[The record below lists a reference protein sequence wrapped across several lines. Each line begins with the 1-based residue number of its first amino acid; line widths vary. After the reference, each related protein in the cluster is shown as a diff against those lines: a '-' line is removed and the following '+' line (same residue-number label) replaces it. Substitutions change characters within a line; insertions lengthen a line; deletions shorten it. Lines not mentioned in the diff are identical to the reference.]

1 MTPTGTMNSHV
12 GDAQVIMK
20 DIDKRFGSVQA
31 LDKVN
36 FTLYAGEVHAI
47 LGENGAGKTTLMN
60 VLSGLYRADQ
70 GEIFINGST
79 ANIAKPKDAVANG
92 IGMVHQHFELIPNFT
107 ALENII
113 LGKEGSKAV
122 IDMDAQRKRVLGLME
137 IHGLFVDLDT
147 KVKRLAVGIQQK
159 IEILKVLYQGVAT
172 LILDEPST
180 MLTPQ
185 EVETLFKTIRSMTAK
200 RISVVLI
207 THKIKEVLS
216 VSDRITV
223 MRRGKIVRTV
233 RASEIGEQELVE
245 LMMGEKKGDFASVE
259 TAIADT
265 RPLIEGYSL
274 ITENLGVQDEK
285 GQWSAR
291 NVSIQVKPGEVVG
304 IVGVSGNGQRELA
317 EAVLGLRQ
325 CREGKVIIRGQD
337 LTKASIKE
345 RMACGVAL
353 IPEDRLVQGIL
364 PDQSL
369 MMSFILGPHHFL
381 FGTSLLFDIEKS
393 NSITRDA
400 IKEYQI
406 LAPSERADTRLLSG
420 GNIQKLIVARAFL
433 LYRLVGSTLL
443 IAFNPTR
450 GLDYMSSQFI
460 HKKLIELKETG
471 KSVLLVSEDLDE
483 TFFLCNRLYVFHKGR
498 VVGEFSKDSYDL
510 YEIGALMVGLDKD
523 PGKGAPTTST
533 NDE

>member
-1 MTPTGTMNSHV
+1 MEL
-12 GDAQVIMK
+12 QVSNTQVNMQG
-20 DIDKRFGSVQA
+20 IDKRFGTVQA
-31 LDKVN
+31 LDKVS
-36 FTLYAGEVHAI
+36 FTLRSGEVHAI

-60 VLSGLYRADQ
+60 VLSGLYRADH
-70 GEIFINGST
+70 GDIFINGLRVSVK
-79 ANIAKPKDAVANG
+79 KPKDAVAHG

-122 IDMDAQRKRVLGLME
+122 MDMDAQRKRVLGLME
-137 IHGLFVDLDT
+137 LHGLFVELDT

-159 IEILKVLYQGVAT
+159 IEILKVLYQGVST

-185 EVETLFKTIRSMTAK
+185 EVETLFNTIRSLTAK
-200 RISVVLI
+200 EISVVLI
-207 THKIKEVLS
+207 THKIKEVLA
-216 VSDRITV
+216 VSTRITV
-223 MRRGKIVRTV
+223 MRRGRIVRTV
-233 RASEIGEQELVE
+233 QAFDVTEQELVE
-245 LMMGEKKGDFASVE
+245 LMMGEKRGDQAPVE
-259 TAIADT
+259 TRVA
-265 RPLIEGYSL
+265 EVGSL
-274 ITENLGVQDEK
+274 NVGTALMTEKLGVQDEK
-285 GQWSAR
+285 GQWAAR
-291 NVSIQVKPGEVVG
+291 DVSIQVKPGEIVG
-304 IVGVSGNGQRELA
+304 IVGVSGNGQREFA
-317 EAVLGLRQ
+317 EAVLGLRP
-325 CREGKVIIRGQD
+325 CREGKILIRGKD
-337 LTKASIKE
+337 LTKASVKE

-369 MMSFILGPHHFL
+369 TMSFVLGPHHFL
-381 FGTSLLFDIEKS
+381 FGTSFLFNINKS
-393 NSITRDA
+393 NSITREA

-406 LAPSERADTRLLSG
+406 LTPSEHTDTRLLSG

-460 HKKLIELKETG
+460 HKKLIELKETA

-483 TFFLCNRLYVFHKGR
+483 IFSLCNRLYVFHKGK
-498 VVGEFSKDSYDL
+498 VVGEFTKDGFDL
-510 YEIGALMVGLDKD
+510 YKIGALMVGLDKD
-523 PGKGAPTTST
+523 PAVGMSTPTTR
-533 NDE
+533 DE